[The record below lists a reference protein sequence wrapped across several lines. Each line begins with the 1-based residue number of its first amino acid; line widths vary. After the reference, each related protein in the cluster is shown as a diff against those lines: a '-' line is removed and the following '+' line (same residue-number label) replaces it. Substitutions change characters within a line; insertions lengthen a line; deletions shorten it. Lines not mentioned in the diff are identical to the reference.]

1 LKRTLIL
8 TALLAMVVTIAAPV
22 VVFASV
28 GTADIA
34 QGQTHNPQTV
44 IGDTTQTAEHAIGST
59 DRTGAFG
66 YGLAAL
72 AAALA
77 VGLCALGTGY
87 AQAKIG
93 TAGGGALAERP
104 ELSGVMIILVAIPET
119 AVILGFVIAISLLGK
134 L

>member
-1 LKRTLIL
+1 MKRTLIL
-8 TALLAMVVTIAAPV
+8 TALLAMVVTVAGPVVAFASTTENAPVETAAP
-22 VVFASV
+22 
-28 GTADIA
+28 TIQD
-34 QGQTHNPQTV
+34 THEATNAAGRNAAV
-44 IGDTTQTAEHAIGST
+44 
-59 DRTGAFG
+59 G

-77 VGLCALGTGY
+77 VGLAAIGTGY

-93 TAGGGALAERP
+93 TAGGGALAEKP
-104 ELSGVMIILVAIPET
+104 ELAGVMIILVAIPET

>member
-1 LKRTLIL
+1 LKRSIL
-8 TALLAMVVTIAAPV
+8 SIVAVALVLSIAAPAAS
-22 VVFASV
+22 FAYTGNTAV
-28 GTADIA
+28 ATQGNGDGTMQAEHDA
-34 QGQTHNPQTV
+34 A
-44 IGDTTQTAEHAIGST
+44 GDTG
-59 DRTGAFG
+59 RNGAVG

-72 AAALA
+72 AAAFA

-93 TAGGGALAERP
+93 TAGGGALAEKP
-104 ELSGVMIILVAIPET
+104 ELAGVMIILVAIPET